1 MDTFNPN
8 LVNIFIEASSKENL
22 VKLQV
27 LTNGMNGKAYNYQ
40 TPYKDGKKWI
50 VWFFAD
56 WQNHI
61 YTSEQDLGQTLPEGK
76 TLTEITQQESK

>member
-1 MDTFNPN
+1 MSTFNPN
-8 LVNIFIEASSKENL
+8 LVNIYLEASNKDNL

-27 LTNGMNGKAYNYQ
+27 LTNGLNGRAYNYQ

-56 WQNHI
+56 WNNHI
-61 YTSEQDLGQTLPEGK
+61 YTKEKDLTEMLPTGK
-76 TLTEITQQESK
+76 TLTELTQESN